1 MFSIL
6 KKNCLNVLTTI
17 HEESG
22 IESRNYFKIDIS
34 VFGTSLE
41 MEEGIQHRTHTQHY
55 ITSFQE
61 VLMFVRL
68 QPAVSLFD
76 EIDTLFRQ
84 PFTTFP
90 AAERVA
96 RPWHRPVTIRETEND
111 VTVTMEV
118 PGVAKE
124 DVQVSVQNDTL
135 TITAERKRPELTEQE
150 QWIRNEMRYGKT
162 EQTIA
167 LPYVVDADRVTA
179 SQQNGILTVVLP
191 KHESARAK
199 QISIR

>member
-1 MFSIL
+1 
-6 KKNCLNVLTTI
+6 
-17 HEESG
+17 
-22 IESRNYFKIDIS
+22 
-34 VFGTSLE
+34 
-41 MEEGIQHRTHTQHY
+41 
-55 ITSFQE
+55 
-61 VLMFVRL
+61 MFVRM

-76 EIDTLFRQ
+76 EIDSLLRQ

-90 AAERVA
+90 AADRTVRA
-96 RPWHRPVTIRETEND
+96 WHRPVTVRETEND
-111 VTVTMEV
+111 VTVMMEV

-124 DVQVSVQNDTL
+124 AVQVSVQNDTL

-167 LPYVVDADRVTA
+167 LPFVVDADRVTA

-191 KHESARAK
+191 KHESARPK